1 MDITKAL
8 HKTIE
13 NAMRR
18 FEKNLSRPQL
28 KAVKS
33 VVRWIIRK
41 ATTILSALN
50 DDNDIDSGNYREK
63 ISYHLGNID
72 LIEEV
77 EAKGYACA
85 EETEEVKGYMIASYD
100 ESDVFKPHAEKMEWL
115 KWVRDGST
123 WLKGQGYVL
132 RGINI
137 NGISV
142 YSRLEEYDKNKI
154 TKSEY
159 VMEAINNVSEN
170 MKGKRLLYV
179 IDRWWDV
186 IELVDDLL
194 LWEKFFLIRGKT
206 NRILID
212 CKTGKRVK
220 VTEYPIGRTKV
231 LMEWG
236 TEIYV
241 WRIQRK
247 WFKEPIIL
255 YTNVEE
261 FDANEC
267 LAMYLRR
274 RRIEEDFKKMKEL
287 WLEDVRLFS
296 MKKVKNIL
304 AIIQFIII
312 LSQDVFNEVME
323 RTTLTAQGIYLHFKK
338 FCKWKS
344 TTMNPQSFIRFIS
357 HYIKDYKPYVI
368 SNDLDL
374 WLFTWIISPKKLRP
388 I

>member
-13 NAMRR
+13 NGMRR
-18 FEKNLSRPQL
+18 FEKSLTRPQM

-33 VVRWIIRK
+33 VFRGIIRK
-41 ATTILSALN
+41 TTTVLSALN
-50 DDNDIDSGNYREK
+50 EDDIDSDNYREK
-63 ISYHLGNID
+63 VSYHLGNVD
-72 LIEEV
+72 LIDEV
-77 EAKGYACA
+77 EGKWYACA
-85 EETEEVKGYMIASYD
+85 KETKKVKWYMIASYD
-100 ESDVFKPHAEKMEWL
+100 ESDIFKPNSKKMQWL
-115 KWVRDGST
+115 KWVRDGSSG
-123 WLKGQGYVL
+123 LRGQWYVI

-137 NGISV
+137 NWVSV
-142 YSRLEEYDKNKI
+142 YSRLEEADENKI
-154 TKSEY
+154 SKTEY
-159 VMEAINNVSEN
+159 AMEALNHISEN
-170 MKGKRLLYV
+170 MRWYELLYV
-179 IDRWWDV
+179 IDRWWDC

-194 LWEKFFLIRGKT
+194 LWGKKFLIRWKT
-206 NRILID
+206 NRRLID
-212 CKTGKRVK
+212 VESWKVMK
-220 VTEYPIGRTKV
+220 VTDYKMWRTRV

-236 TEIYV
+236 TELYV

-247 WFKEPIIL
+247 WFRDPIIL

-261 FDANEC
+261 LSWEDC
-267 LAMYLRR
+267 LELYLKRR
-274 RRIEEDFKKMKEL
+274 KIEEDFNKMKDL

-312 LSQDVFNEVME
+312 LSQDVYNEVME
-323 RTTLTAQGIYLHFKK
+323 RVWITEQWIYLHFKK
-338 FCKWKS
+338 FCKWRA